1 MLKERQAMK
10 PRFVIVV
17 FIILAL
23 AAPATMLAQGGK
35 DEKEVRAAVEG
46 FRQADLKG
54 GAEAAA
60 FAEKYLADEY
70 MRITPDGRVF
80 AKAEALDGVRTGK
93 TRYQSVELSEIKIRV
108 YGRTAVATG
117 ITRAKGMTMGVPTGP
132 GSRFTRVFVKRGG
145 VWQTVLY
152 QTTRI
157 AQ

>member
-1 MLKERQAMK
+1 MK

-17 FIILAL
+17 FLILAL
-23 AAPATMLAQGGK
+23 AAPATMLAQGSK
-35 DEKEVRAAVEG
+35 AEQELRATLEE
-46 FRQADLKG
+46 FRQIDLKG
-54 GAEAAA
+54 GAEAVA
-60 FAEKYLADEY
+60 FAEKYLADDY
-70 MRITPDGRVF
+70 MRIAPDGRVF
-80 AKAEALDGVRTGK
+80 TKAEALDGIRTGK
-93 TRYQSVELSEIKIRV
+93 TRYQSVELSEIKTRV

-145 VWQTVLY
+145 IWQTVLY